1 MGRRIRIF
9 DTTLRDGEQTPGVNL
24 NISDKLRIAHVL
36 AGLGVDVIEAG
47 FPASSRD
54 DFMAVR
60 RISEQVKGPVVCA
73 LARAEEGDVRRAAE
87 ALERAEKGRIHIF
100 IASSDI
106 HLQYKLKMTREQV
119 LRRAADSVRL
129 ARSLCPDVQFSAEDA
144 SRSDPAFLCA
154 LFETAIENGAS
165 TVNIADTVGYAVP
178 DEFAALVRRVAG
190 GIRNLGD
197 TTVSVHCHNDL
208 GMATALAMAGVKNG
222 ARQVECTIN
231 GLGERAGNASL
242 DEVVMGLRTRR
253 DIYGLKDNLNIRELY
268 RLSRLAAGLSGMEIP
283 PNKAVVGANAFV
295 HQSGIHQHGVL
306 RERATYEIMKPEE
319 LGIPQGGVV
328 LGKLSGRHALRE
340 HAQELGFELT
350 ERELDRAFEKFKEL
364 ADRKKDITER
374 DVMAICREQMHGSHG
389 MYRIHSFQIFSGNR
403 MTATATVS
411 LQRGADVITRA
422 DCGDGPV
429 EACFHAVDQITGFK
443 CKLESYQLRAVT
455 EGEDAL
461 GEVTVRVSNEGITML
476 GKGVST
482 DIIEASCLAYLNAAN
497 RVIEARQEREKAHQ

>member
-1 MGRRIRIF
+1 MPHIKDYTGKR
-9 DTTLRDGEQTPGVNL
+9 
-24 NISDKLRIAHVL
+24 AHMIGIGGSSMSGL
-36 AGLGVDVIEAG
+36 AGMLVKLGVRVTGSD
-47 FPASSRD
+47 S
-54 DFMAVR
+54 
-60 RISEQVKGPVVCA
+60 
-73 LARAEEGDVRRAAE
+73 ARSYTTD
-87 ALERAEKGRIHIF
+87 ALE
-100 IASSDI
+100 
-106 HLQYKLKMTREQV
+106 
-119 LRRAADSVRL
+119 
-129 ARSLCPDVQFSAEDA
+129 
-144 SRSDPAFLCA
+144 
-154 LFETAIENGAS
+154 
-165 TVNIADTVGYAVP
+165 
-178 DEFAALVRRVAG
+178 
-190 GIRNLGD
+190 
-197 TTVSVHCHNDL
+197 
-208 GMATALAMAGVKNG
+208 
-222 ARQVECTIN
+222 
-231 GLGERAGNASL
+231 
-242 DEVVMGLRTRR
+242 
-253 DIYGLKDNLNIRELY
+253 
-268 RLSRLAAGLSGMEIP
+268 
-283 PNKAVVGANAFV
+283 
-295 HQSGIHQHGVL
+295 QSGIHVFIGQRAENVDGADLVIYSAAIAKDNP
-306 RERATYEIMKPEE
+306 ERMRAEE

-350 ERELDRAFEKFKEL
+350 EHELDRAFEKFKEL

-374 DVMAICREQMHGSHG
+374 DVMAICREQVHGAHG